1 MTLMLNLSPEA
12 EARLHEMASLH
23 GQEPEEY
30 AARMIDERS
39 LADKNEFDAAVA
51 GIRRGMADAAAGREI
66 SMEDYLAEISG
77 EQASGRQV
85 AAREAA

>member
-1 MTLMLNLSPEA
+1 MLTRPPET

-77 EQASGRQV
+77 EQALGRQV

>member
-77 EQASGRQV
+77 EQALGRQV

>member
-1 MTLMLNLSPEA
+1 MALMLNLSPEA

-77 EQASGRQV
+77 EQALGRQV

>member
-30 AARMIDERS
+30 ATRMIDEMS

-66 SMEDYLAEISG
+66 SMEDYLAEIAS
-77 EQASGRQV
+77 EQTPGRQA